1 MEKKVTIRDVAAYT
15 GVSRTTVSNIV
26 NGINKT
32 SEETKEKVLK
42 AIKELNYQPDFT
54 AISLSKKKS
63 NIIGVVI
70 PTFDDSLA
78 PIFRENH
85 YYTEILGGMEYVFKN
100 HNYDLFISGMMNPI
114 EFKNWI
120 QKRNLDGLIFLG
132 LFPESV
138 YNEIKTLDIPIVL
151 IDNYEK
157 HGVNYPNIRIDDE
170 LGGYI
175 ATKHL
180 IDMGHKRISFM
191 GHDLKTISV
200 DEKRLSGY
208 IKALQEAN
216 LSLNEDLLFDGTG
229 SFYEVGFQMGL
240 KLLELGD
247 KATAIFAT
255 SDILAVGII
264 KALLEHGKKVPKD
277 YSIVGFDD
285 LVISRYSIPSLTTIS
300 QNVFNKGVLSA
311 QTILNIIEH
320 GTSDPVSIN
329 LPIELIVRKSTSFL

>member
-1 MEKKVTIRDVAAYT
+1 MEKKVTIRDVAAYA
-15 GVSRTTVSNIV
+15 GVSRTTVSNIL

-32 SEETKEKVLK
+32 SEETKERVLK

-54 AISLSKKKS
+54 AISLTKKKS

-70 PTFDDSLA
+70 PSFDKSLA

-100 HNYDLFISGMMNPI
+100 QNYDLLISSIMSPV
-114 EFKNWI
+114 ECKNWV

-132 LFPESV
+132 LFPKDV
-138 YNEIKTLDIPIVL
+138 YNEIKSLNIPIVL

-157 HGVNYPNIRIDDE
+157 HGEKYSNIRIDDE

-180 IDMGHKRISFM
+180 IDRGHNCISFM
-191 GHDLKTISV
+191 GHALSKISV
-200 DEKRLSGY
+200 DGKRLRGY

-216 LSLNEDLLFDGTG
+216 LPLNDDLLFDGQG
-229 SFYEVGFQMGL
+229 SFYEVGFQMGR

-247 KATAIFAT
+247 KVTGIFAT

-264 KALLEHGKKVPKD
+264 KALQEHGKKIPED
-277 YSIVGFDD
+277 YAIVGFDD
-285 LVISRYSIPSLTTIS
+285 LVISRYSLPSLTTVG

-311 QTILNIIEH
+311 QTMLSIIEQQ
-320 GTSDPVSIN
+320 TSNSTNID
-329 LPIELIVRKSTSFL
+329 LPIELIVRKST

>member
-1 MEKKVTIRDVAAYT
+1 MEKKVTIRDVAAYA
-15 GVSRTTVSNIV
+15 GVSRTTVSNIL

-32 SEETKEKVLK
+32 SNETKEKVLK

-54 AISLSKKKS
+54 AISLTKKKS

-70 PTFDDSLA
+70 PSFDKSLA

-85 YYTEILGGMEYVFKN
+85 YYTELVGGMEYVLKK
-100 HNYDLFISGMMNPI
+100 HNYDLLLSGTMNPV
-114 EFKNWI
+114 ECKNWI
-120 QKRNLDGLIFLG
+120 QKRHLDGLIFLA
-132 LFPESV
+132 LFPENLYKELKSL
-138 YNEIKTLDIPIVL
+138 EIPIVL

-157 HGVNYPNIRIDDE
+157 HGENFPNIRIDDE

-180 IDMGHKRISFM
+180 IDRGHNRICFI
-191 GHDLKTISV
+191 GHDLNWISV
-200 DEKRLSGY
+200 DGKRLLGFK
-208 IKALQEAN
+208 KALQEAN
-216 LSLNEDLLFDGTG
+216 LSLDENLIFDGIG

-240 KLLELGD
+240 KLLEMGN

-255 SDILAVGII
+255 SDILAVGIM
-264 KALLEHGKKVPKD
+264 KALQEHGKKVPED

-285 LVISRYSIPSLTTIS
+285 LVISRYSLPSLTTVS

-311 QTILNIIEH
+311 QTMLDIIEQ
-320 GTSDPVSIN
+320 GTSGPSIN
-329 LPIELIVRKSTSFL
+329 LPLELIIRKSTSFI